1 MEFNATFIVAFF
13 SFIFLVFVMN
23 WILYKPID
31 EIVKKRKNFIDWNFQ
46 ESTSNKE
53 EKNSILEEKSSKLN
67 LAKANAREEFS
78 SNCEKIKNEKN
89 EKLSI
94 KRKQM
99 ASDLNSKRE
108 VLEKEKEEAK
118 NSLKAE
124 IINMAQIVSDKFLKE
139 HEEIEE
145 IDHELINQIMQG

>member
-13 SFIFLVFVMN
+13 SFIVFVFVMN

-31 EIVKKRKNFIDWNFQ
+31 EIVKKRKNFIDGNFQ
-46 ESTSNKE
+46 EA
-53 EKNSILEEKSSKLN
+53 
-67 LAKANAREEFS
+67 AKANAREEFS